1 MWMWQGITDRWTL
14 QNATIDNEVSRETV
28 THIRCKLFVCGIS
41 IGISSIDRWYSKSVV
56 GERGARKYSQPA
68 VALTRARIISV
79 SHTTRLCNVIGFRR
93 YNRASAAE
101 ISGFQIVPAR
111 HNRDTKPSSRCLPLS
126 LIVSLFFSSSLYFF
140 SGHSILSANCGVE
153 SRVYTPETR
162 PPQTRVAT
170 FDFEPDA
177 SWFSEILRNEVA
189 RYSIF
194 SDLASF
200 CREN

>member
-1 MWMWQGITDRWTL
+1 VNVARKNRSMDVTKRHDRQWSFSRGPL
-14 QNATIDNEVSRETV
+14 QY
-28 THIRCKLFVCGIS
+28 IRCKLFVCGIS
-41 IGISSIDRWYSKSVV
+41 IGISSIDRWYSKSIV

-68 VALTRARIISV
+68 VALTRARIISI

-111 HNRDTKPSSRCLPLS
+111 HNRDTKPLSLSSSLS

-140 SGHSILSANCGVE
+140 SGRSILSANCGVE

-170 FDFEPDA
+170 FDSESDA
-177 SWFSEILRNEVA
+177 SWFSEILPNEVVGYLVNDN
-189 RYSIF
+189 RPR
-194 SDLASF
+194 L
-200 CREN
+200 RTQ